1 LLRLDIGDGNW
12 QTQVAG
18 FISINVINLLKVPT
32 LTFHDRIEGVSSASS
47 DEKSATQQPAQ
58 DALAAAVLE
67 MERHVATAG
76 WDGPVRVFALV
87 RTAQAIETDP
97 NITSI
102 LTPDVVTRAKFDPHH
117 LTSIEQ
123 EDLPAAQSLG
133 ELLARLA
140 WPDAVDGV
148 ALVTERIVVPPEAEE
163 DLPDNPDAA
172 TEALLTH
179 PQRQDMRMA
188 VGVLRSGESWCAIRL
203 KIADDDA
210 SVAQGSD
217 LVPELVSALLTT
229 FE

>member
-1 LLRLDIGDGNW
+1 MGSPNND
-12 QTQVAG
+12 QT
-18 FISINVINLLKVPT
+18 PP
-32 LTFHDRIEGVSSASS
+32 AS
-47 DEKSATQQPAQ
+47 TPAQ
-58 DALAAAVLE
+58 DSLGAAVVE
-67 MERHVATAG
+67 IERHVATAG

-87 RTAQAIETDP
+87 RTAEAIEKDP
-97 NITSI
+97 AITSI
-102 LTPDVVTRAKFDPHH
+102 LTPDVVARAKFDAHH

-123 EDLPAAQSLG
+123 EDLPPAASLG

-140 WPDAVDGV
+140 WPESVDGTAV
-148 ALVTERIVVPPEAEE
+148 VTERIVVPPEAEE
-163 DLPDNPDAA
+163 DLPEDPEAA
-172 TEALLTH
+172 TAALLAH

-203 KIADDDA
+203 KSADDDS